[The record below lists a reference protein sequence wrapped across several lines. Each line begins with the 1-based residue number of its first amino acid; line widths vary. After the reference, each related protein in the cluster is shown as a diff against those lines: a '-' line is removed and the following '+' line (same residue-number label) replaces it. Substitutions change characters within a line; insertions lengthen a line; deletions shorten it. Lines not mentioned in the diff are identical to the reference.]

1 LSSINE
7 KWCLARTR
15 PAVPEMKISDSASD
29 VVVFW
34 RVRRDKLPPSLMK
47 SNDDQGEWEL
57 RVAATFSW
65 ANKRYCFRQEEVGTD
80 CSLVS

>member
-1 LSSINE
+1 
-7 KWCLARTR
+7 
-15 PAVPEMKISDSASD
+15 
-29 VVVFW
+29 
-34 RVRRDKLPPSLMK
+34 MK